1 MKKLLLTLAAALI
14 AFTGISRAE
23 DYGDISIADLKKA
36 IADNK
41 VAVIDVNGSES
52 WKAGHIPGAI
62 DFAASKDKLAEAL
75 PKDKSTLVVAYC
87 GGPSCA
93 AYKAG
98 AKAAVALGYT
108 NVKHLKDGI
117 SGWKKAGEKTEAGG
131 AKKEDAK
138 KTSAAPAE
146 KHTYVATFTGLSCAA
161 CEKAVSTAI
170 AKLPGGADVK
180 IEAGKAEGT
189 KLVSFT
195 ATNCGC
201 ETSTK
206 DALVTALGDDAKT
219 FVVTSLVAKK

>member
-1 MKKLLLTLAAALI
+1 MKKLLLTLVAALV

-23 DYGDISIADLKKA
+23 DYGDISVADLKKA
-36 IADNK
+36 IADKK
-41 VAVIDVNGSES
+41 VAVIDVNGTDS

-62 DFAASKDKLAEAL
+62 DFSTSKDKLAEAL
-75 PKDKSTLVVAYC
+75 PRDKSALVVAYC

-108 NVKHLKDGI
+108 NVKHLKAGI
-117 SGWKKAGEKTEAGG
+117 SGWKKEGEKIEKAEKG
-131 AKKEDAK
+131 EAK
-138 KTSAAPAE
+138 KTSAAPTE

-161 CEKAVSTAI
+161 CEKEVSNAI

-189 KLVSFT
+189 KVVTFT
-195 ATNCGC
+195 AANCGC
-201 ETSTK
+201 EASTK
-206 DALVTALGDDAKT
+206 ESLVTALGDHART
-219 FVVTSLVAKK
+219 FVVQSLVAKK

>member
-1 MKKLLLTLAAALI
+1 MKKLLMTLTAALI
-14 AFTGISRAE
+14 AFTGLSRAQ

-36 IADNK
+36 IADKK
-41 VAVIDVNGSES
+41 VAIIDVNGSES

-62 DFAASKDKLAEAL
+62 DFATSKEKLAEAL
-75 PKDKSTLVVAYC
+75 PKDKGTLVVAYC
-87 GGPSCA
+87 GGPSCG

-117 SGWKKAGEKTEAGG
+117 SGWKKAGEKTEAGET
-131 AKKEDAK
+131 KKEDK
-138 KTSAAPAE
+138 KTSAVPAE
-146 KHTYVATFTGLSCAA
+146 KHVYVATFTGLSCAA

-180 IEAGKAEGT
+180 IEAGKEEGT
-189 KLVSFT
+189 KLVTFT

-201 ETSTK
+201 EASTK
-206 DALVTALGDDAKT
+206 DSLVTALGDDAKT
-219 FVVTSLVAKK
+219 FVVTALVAKK